1 MAHSSGICRSFYDG
15 HFILMGYVGVMSKQG
30 EIFDTIICG
39 GGLVGLTTALALESA
54 GLRVCVVDALP
65 FETQLANEFD
75 GRSSAISFANMRM
88 LTALG
93 VAKRLGD
100 NKGPINEIL
109 VSDGRPHDGL
119 RQGGPGRFFLHFDA
133 GEFTGPE
140 AGEPLGWM
148 VENRHMRM
156 ALLSEARKHKNI
168 HLIAPVRAIKFDFAN
183 TDTGSHASVLLSGG
197 KTINASLIVGAE
209 GRNSPARKEAGIRHH
224 GWGYGQWGV
233 VATVAHEQAHNG
245 IAHEYFLPHGP
256 FAILPLPGN
265 RSSLVWTE
273 TPAAARYLKTAP
285 DDFFQAEL
293 MRRFGSFLGD
303 LTPAGPRWAYPL
315 TLMVVERYI
324 APRLALVGDA
334 AHGMHPIAGQGF
346 NAGIRDAA
354 ALADVLAQ
362 TVRAGLDIAD
372 PISLE
377 RYEQWRRF
385 DNTALLAA
393 TEGFVRLFSNDSTP
407 IRLLRGL
414 GMAAV
419 DKFGPARRFFAKEAG
434 GGIGT
439 LPNLLRGELP

>member
-1 MAHSSGICRSFYDG
+1 MAAGQAAFASYDT
-15 HFILMGYVGVMSKQG
+15 VMSTNDS
-30 EIFDTIICG
+30 EFDVILSG
-39 GGLVGLTTALALESA
+39 GGLVGLTTALALNSA

-75 GRSSAISFANMRM
+75 GRSSAIAFANMRM
-88 LTALG
+88 LRALG
-93 VAKRLGD
+93 VADRLGEH
-100 NKGPINEIL
+100 KGPINQIL

-119 RQGGPGRFFLHFDA
+119 RQGGPGPFLLHFDA
-133 GEFTGPE
+133 DEFSGKD

-156 ALLSEARKHKNI
+156 ALLGEARSRKDI
-168 HLIAPVRAIKFDFAN
+168 TLIAPVRAEHFDFSGPKA
-183 TDTGSHASVLLSGG
+183 TVTLSDGRILHAP
-197 KTINASLIVGAE
+197 LIVGAE
-209 GRNSPARKEAGIRHH
+209 GRNSPARKAAGIRSH

-233 VATVAHEQAHNG
+233 VATVAHEQPHEG

-273 TPAAARYLKTAP
+273 TPAAAKFLKTAP

-293 MRRFGSFLGD
+293 ERRFGGFLGA
-303 LTPAGPRWAYPL
+303 LSPEGPRWAYPL
-315 TLMVVERYI
+315 TLMVVEKYT

-354 ALADVLAQ
+354 ALADVMAQ
-362 TVRAGLDIAD
+362 TVRAGLDVAD
-372 PISLE
+372 PLALE
-377 RYEQWRRF
+377 RYEHWRRF

-393 TEGFVRLFSNDSTP
+393 TEGFVRLFSNDIAP

-419 DKFGPARRFFAKEAG
+419 DKIGPARRFFAREAG
-434 GGIGT
+434 GGVGT
-439 LPNLLRGELP
+439 LPNLLQGELP

>member
-1 MAHSSGICRSFYDG
+1 
-15 HFILMGYVGVMSKQG
+15 MSKNSTVY
-30 EIFDTIICG
+30 DVIISG
-39 GGLVGLTTALALESA
+39 GGLVGLTTALALDSA

-65 FETQLANEFD
+65 FETQLAAEFD
-75 GRSSAISFANMRM
+75 GRSSAIAYANMRM
-88 LTALG
+88 LRALG
-93 VAKRLGD
+93 VADRLGD

-109 VSDGRPHDGL
+109 VSDGRPHSGL
-119 RQGGPGRFFLHFDA
+119 RKGGPGPFMLHFDA
-133 GEFTGPE
+133 AEFTGKD

-156 ALLSEARKHKNI
+156 ALLGEARSRKTI
-168 HLIAPVRAIKFDFAN
+168 TLIAEVRAEQFNFEGARAQVHLSD
-183 TDTGSHASVLLSGG
+183 GQVLSAALV
-197 KTINASLIVGAE
+197 VGAE
-209 GRNSPARKEAGIRHH
+209 GRNSPARKAASIRHH

-233 VATVAHEQAHNG
+233 VATVAHQMPHNG
-245 IAHEYFLPHGP
+245 IAHEYFLPNGP
-256 FAILPLPGN
+256 FAILPLSGN
-265 RSSLVWTE
+265 RASLVWTE

-293 MRRFGSFLGD
+293 ERRFGSFLGE

-315 TLMVVERYI
+315 TLMVVEKYI

-354 ALADVLAQ
+354 ALADVLAD
-362 TVRAGLDIAD
+362 TARAGLDIAD
-372 PISLE
+372 PIALE
-377 RYEQWRRF
+377 RYQQWRRF

-393 TEGFVRLFSNDSTP
+393 TEGFVRLFSNDVAP

-419 DKFGPARRFFAKEAG
+419 DKIGPARRFFAREAG
-434 GGIGT
+434 GGVGA
-439 LPNLLRGELP
+439 LPHLLRGELPQ

>member
-1 MAHSSGICRSFYDG
+1 
-15 HFILMGYVGVMSKQG
+15 MSKQG
-30 EIFDTIICG
+30 EQFDAIICG
-39 GGLVGLTTALALESA
+39 GGLVGLTTALALQSA
-54 GLRVCVVDALP
+54 GLNICVVDALP
-65 FETQLANEFD
+65 FDTQLADEFD

-88 LTALG
+88 LVALG
-93 VAKRLGD
+93 VADRLGK

-119 RQGGPGRFFLHFDA
+119 RKGGPGRFFLHFDA
-133 GEFTGPE
+133 GEFTGQE

-148 VENRHMRM
+148 VENRYMRM
-156 ALLSEARKHKNI
+156 ALLDEARSREGI
-168 HLIAPVRAIKFDFAN
+168 HLIAPVRAEKFDF
-183 TDTGSHASVLLSGG
+183 TGSSASVHLSDGQ
-197 KTINASLIVGAE
+197 ILRAPLIVGAE
-209 GRNSPARKEAGIRHH
+209 GRGSPARKAAGIRHH

-233 VATVAHEQAHNG
+233 VATVAHDKPHNG

-293 MRRFGSFLGD
+293 ERRFGSFLGA
-303 LTPAGPRWAYPL
+303 LMPAGPRWAYPL
-315 TLMVVERYI
+315 TLMVVEDYI

-354 ALADVLAQ
+354 ALADVLAE

-372 PISLE
+372 PIALE
-377 RYEQWRRF
+377 RYQQWRRF

-393 TEGFVRLFSNDSTP
+393 TEGFVRLFSNDLAP
-407 IRLLRGL
+407 VRLLRGL
-414 GMAAV
+414 GMAAI
-419 DKFGPARRFFAKEAG
+419 DKIGPARRFFAREAG
-434 GGIGT
+434 GGIG
-439 LPNLLRGELP
+439 ELPRLLQGDLP

>member
-1 MAHSSGICRSFYDG
+1 MMRP
-15 HFILMGYVGVMSKQG
+15 MS
-30 EIFDTIICG
+30 ETNEPFDAIICG
-39 GGLVGLTTALALESA
+39 GGLVGLTTALALNSA

-65 FETQLANEFD
+65 FETQTAKAFD
-75 GRSSAISFANMRM
+75 GRSCAIAFANMRM
-88 LTALG
+88 LRALG
-93 VAKRLGD
+93 VAERLGD

-119 RQGGPGRFFLHFDA
+119 RKGGPGMFSLHFDA
-133 GEFTGPE
+133 AEFSGKDE
-140 AGEPLGWM
+140 GEPLGWM

-156 ALLSEARKHKNI
+156 ALLDEARARKSI
-168 HLIAPVRAIKFDFAN
+168 TLIAPVRAERFHFE
-183 TDTGSHASVLLSGG
+183 GSTASVDLSDGQ
-197 KTINASLIVGAE
+197 TLHAPLIVGAE
-209 GRNSPARKEAGIRHH
+209 GRNSPARKAAGIRQH

-233 VATVAHEQAHNG
+233 VATVAHEQPHNG
-245 IAHEYFLPHGP
+245 IAHEYFMPNGP

-265 RSSLVWTE
+265 RASLVWTE

-293 MRRFGSFLGD
+293 ERRFGSFLGP
-303 LTPAGPRWAYPL
+303 LTPEGPRWAYPL

-362 TVRAGLDIAD
+362 NIRTGLDVAD
-372 PISLE
+372 PIALE

-393 TEGFVRLFSNDSTP
+393 TEGFVRLFSNDSAP
-407 IRLLRGL
+407 LRLLRGM

-419 DKFGPARRFFAKEAG
+419 DKIGPARRFFAREAG
-434 GGIGT
+434 GGVGT
-439 LPNLLRGELP
+439 LPNLLQGELP